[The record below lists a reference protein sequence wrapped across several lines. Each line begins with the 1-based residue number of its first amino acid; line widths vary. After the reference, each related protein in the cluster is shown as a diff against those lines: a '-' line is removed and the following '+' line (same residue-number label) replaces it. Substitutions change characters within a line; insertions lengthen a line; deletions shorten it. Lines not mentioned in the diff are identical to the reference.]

1 MHQVFLSIPPSKVAS
16 CSQYPRGCVR
26 CVCVCVV
33 VCITAT
39 VFLCMCGQLV
49 ISFSESEIQTPW
61 YYLGS
66 CMDSDFW
73 HCNVSA
79 FSFCLL

>member
-16 CSQYPRGCVR
+16 CSQYPHGCVC

-39 VFLCMCGQLV
+39 VFLCMCRQLV